1 MNILVI
7 GSGGREHALVW
18 KLNQSPRVKKIFCAP
33 GNAGI
38 GEIAENID
46 IKADDISALAD
57 FAETHEIGLTVVGP
71 EAPLAAGIVDYFE
84 KKGLRV
90 FGASKKAAQLEAS
103 KSFSKNLMVKYNIP
117 TAGGKSFTS
126 YSPAEKYIR
135 STGGA
140 LVVKADGLAAGKGV
154 IVCETEKEA
163 LKALNLIMKDSAFGK
178 AGSRV
183 VIEEC
188 LKGEEVSFLAL
199 TDGKTV
205 KPFPSS
211 QDHKRIFDNDEGP
224 NTGGM
229 GAYSPAPI
237 IDNHM
242 TQKIMNEVMIP
253 AVNAMAAEGI
263 PYKGILYAG
272 LMIDRDKIKVLEFN
286 ARFGDPETQPLLMR
300 LKSDLVPLMEATI
313 DGTLHE
319 HEIEI
324 DERAA
329 VCVVMAAGGYPGS
342 YKKGK
347 VISGIL
353 AANRMR
359 DVTVFHA
366 GTDLKKRKILTAGGR
381 VLGVT
386 ALGDTVEMAIKKAYQ
401 ATGKIS
407 WDKAFYRKD
416 IGKRALD
423 RLNTPPLVGI
433 IMGSDSDYGTMKET
447 ATVLRK
453 FGIPFEMTVASAHR
467 TPYKAAEYAMSARK
481 RGIKVIIAAAG
492 HAAHLAGVMAAHTT
506 LPVIGVPVDSSALNG
521 MDALLSTVQMPPGV
535 PVATVAIGKP
545 GATNAGILAVQ
556 MISVSDPET
565 EALLDEFK
573 TEMAEKV
580 EQKAEKLARL
590 L

>member
-18 KLNQSPRVKKIFCAP
+18 KINQSPRVKKIFCAP

-46 IKADDISALAD
+46 IKADDISALAE

-103 KSFSKNLMVKYNIP
+103 KSFSKNLMAKYNIP
-117 TAGGKSFTS
+117 TAAGKSFTS
-126 YSPAEKYIR
+126 YSAAEKYIK

-242 TQKIMNEVMIP
+242 TKKIMDEVMIP

-272 LMIDRDKIKVLEFN
+272 LMIDRDRINVLEFN

-347 VISGIL
+347 VISGIQT
-353 AANRMR
+353 ANRMR

-366 GTDLKKRKILTAGGR
+366 GTDLKKKKVVTAGGR

-423 RLNTPPLVGI
+423 RLNTPALVGI

-447 ATVLRK
+447 AAVLRK

-467 TPYKAAEYAMSARK
+467 TPYKAAEYAISARK
-481 RGIKVIIAAAG
+481 RGMKVIIAAAG

-573 TEMAEKV
+573 TEMAKKV
-580 EQKAEKLARL
+580 EQKAEKLAKL
-590 L
+590 M